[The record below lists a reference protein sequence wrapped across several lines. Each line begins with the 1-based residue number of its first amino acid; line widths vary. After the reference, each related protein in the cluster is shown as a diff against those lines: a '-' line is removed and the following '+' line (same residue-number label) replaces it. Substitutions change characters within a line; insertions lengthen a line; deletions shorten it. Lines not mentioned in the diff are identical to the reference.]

1 MTFFEP
7 SPLLLALIFVRTFVY
22 LEVLALLALARGL
35 IARGPARLAALLALL
50 LALAG
55 LALAFAPALN
65 LNQGP
70 VFAMA
75 SQAMTR
81 GQGLPALL
89 LASAPLLVSAVLPGR
104 RAAWIDALHVIL
116 IGTLL
121 GLWAATRWL

>member
-55 LALAFAPALN
+55 L
-65 LNQGP
+65 
-70 VFAMA
+70 
-75 SQAMTR
+75 R
-81 GQGLPALL
+81 
-89 LASAPLLVSAVLPGR
+89 
-104 RAAWIDALHVIL
+104 
-116 IGTLL
+116 
-121 GLWAATRWL
+121 